1 MSFIERDITVNFQL
15 SNDDFGNGNNSLTVS
30 GLRVEAIINN
40 AGGVFGST
48 LYAKIYGMKETDMLK
63 CCTYAQ
69 SFNDLKKIIV
79 TVTAG
84 DKQAGMSQVFQG
96 TIHDSRIDYDNA
108 PEVPLVIQCR
118 AGFYEQIPAA
128 APNSH
133 PGACDVAEMI
143 ESLAKSI
150 GFKFKN
156 IGVSQSLE
164 NHYTCGS
171 AVEQIRDI
179 ARAAAIDLD
188 ISNGMVTI
196 WDRHQNDDS
205 QMVIVSPD
213 NGLRGYPTFLSYGY
227 QITTEFNADIT
238 RFRKCRLTTA
248 IPRANGDFFILSCQH
263 IISSQVPV
271 DGPWF
276 TIAVISPKESL
287 VPING

>member
-1 MSFIERDITVNFQL
+1 MSFIEREITVNFQL

-30 GLRVEAIINN
+30 GLRVEAIIDN
-40 AGGVFGST
+40 AGGAFGCT

-69 SFNDLKKIIV
+69 MYNDHKKIMV
-79 TVTAG
+79 TVLAG
-84 DKQAGMSQVFQG
+84 DKQVGMSQVFQG
-96 TIHDSRIDYDNA
+96 TINDGRIDYDNA
-108 PEVPLVIQCR
+108 PDVPLVIQCR
-118 AGFYEQIPAA
+118 AGFYEQLASA

-143 ESLAKSI
+143 EALAKSI

-179 ARAAAIDLD
+179 ARAAGVDLD

-196 WDRHQNDDS
+196 WKRHQSDDS

-227 QITTEFNADIT
+227 QITTEFNADFV

-248 IPRANGDFFILSCQH
+248 IARANGDFFIQAYQH
-263 IISSQVPV
+263 IISSQMPV

-276 TIAVISPKESL
+276 TIAVVSTQESM
-287 VPING
+287 VPTNG